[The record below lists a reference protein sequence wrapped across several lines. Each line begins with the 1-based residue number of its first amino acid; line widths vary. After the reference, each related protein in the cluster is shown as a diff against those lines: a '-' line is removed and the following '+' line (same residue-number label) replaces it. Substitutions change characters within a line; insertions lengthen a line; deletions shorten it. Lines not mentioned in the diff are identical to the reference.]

1 MTQTLIIIRGNS
13 VSGKTTIAKKLQR
26 ELGEKTMLIQQDVVR
41 REILNVRDTS
51 GNSAIKLIE
60 NLALYGKS
68 IDYNVIVEGILSTR
82 KYGEMLQ
89 RVVAQ
94 FDRVFVYYFDI
105 PFEETLRRH
114 QTKIDKA
121 KEYGATAMHKWW
133 REKDYLTSITE
144 TIFHENVSLEE
155 AVNHIL
161 QDLDQH

>member
-26 ELGEKTMLIQQDVVR
+26 ELGEKTMLVQQDVVR

-51 GNSAIKLIE
+51 GNPAMKLIE
-60 NLALYGKS
+60 NLALYGKF

-94 FDRVFVYYFDI
+94 FDRVLVYYFDI
-105 PFEETLRRH
+105 SLEETLRRH
-114 QTKIDKA
+114 KTKPNVDEFGE
-121 KEYGATAMHKWW
+121 KELRDWW
-133 REKDYLTSITE
+133 KEKDMLGDDDRMITAKMNE
-144 TIFHENVSLEE
+144 QEIVDRMMNDYTKG
-155 AVNHIL
+155 
-161 QDLDQH
+161 

>member
-51 GNSAIKLIE
+51 GNPAMKLIE
-60 NLALYGKS
+60 NLALYGKF

-114 QTKIDKA
+114 KTKPNVDEFGE
-121 KEYGATAMHKWW
+121 KELRDWW
-133 REKDYLTSITE
+133 EEKDMLGDDDRMITAKMNE
-144 TIFHENVSLEE
+144 QEIVDRMMNDYTKG
-155 AVNHIL
+155 
-161 QDLDQH
+161 

>member
-114 QTKIDKA
+114 KTKPNVDEFGE
-121 KEYGATAMHKWW
+121 KELRDWW
-133 REKDYLTSITE
+133 KEKDMLGDDDRMITAKMNE
-144 TIFHENVSLEE
+144 QEIVDRMMNDYTKG
-155 AVNHIL
+155 
-161 QDLDQH
+161 

>member
-26 ELGEKTMLIQQDVVR
+26 ELSEKTMLIQQDVVR

-51 GNSAIKLIE
+51 GNPAMKLIE
-60 NLALYGKS
+60 NLALYGKF

-89 RVVAQ
+89 RVIAQ

-114 QTKIDKA
+114 KTKPNVDEFGE
-121 KEYGATAMHKWW
+121 KELRDWW
-133 REKDYLTSITE
+133 KEKDMLGDDDRMITAKMNE
-144 TIFHENVSLEE
+144 QEIVDRMMNDYTKG
-155 AVNHIL
+155 
-161 QDLDQH
+161 

>member
-41 REILNVRDTS
+41 REVLNVRDTS
-51 GNSAIKLIE
+51 GSPAMKLIE
-60 NLALYGKS
+60 NLALYGKF
-68 IDYNVIVEGILSTR
+68 IDYNVIVEGILSKR

-89 RVVAQ
+89 RVIAQ

-114 QTKIDKA
+114 KTKPNA
-121 KEYGATAMHKWW
+121 HEFGEKELRDWW
-133 REKDYLTSITE
+133 KEKDMLGVDDRIITAE
-144 TIFHENVSLEE
+144 MNEQEIVDRMMNDYM
-155 AVNHIL
+155 IG
-161 QDLDQH
+161 